1 MIQKKILPIL
11 SVVAIAAQI
20 LIVEA
25 HSSLAKITNLNSRLA
40 QLNTSGNELDNT
52 STNSVHPKNIRF
64 SRRYAYKYKFEC
76 TPDNQTE
83 LAIYQAR
90 RNRQGQIIGLWKK
103 AANRPLIQWTQTG
116 SLEFGEKYPP
126 EVRCQAVTDRFNQHF
141 LRGGK
146 PKMPPL
152 SEGILNGMAVVCAAK
167 AGACNSS
174 NLLWTLRSNNR
185 GTNGKI
191 MISLVSSLKGDAS
204 SSLIFESTDLVDVKN
219 QGDEWVEK
227 LAVIDDS
234 LKAASVN
241 QEKILEVD
249 MEKLIE
255 EAITEEQKKLEIE
268 E

>member
-1 MIQKKILPIL
+1 MIQQKILPIVCL
-11 SVVAIAAQI
+11 VAIAAQVLI
-20 LIVEA
+20 LKTN
-25 HSSLAKITNLNSRLA
+25 SSLAQLTNFNTKLA
-40 QLNTSGNELDNT
+40 QMSTSGDVQEDG
-52 STNSVHPKNIRF
+52 STGSANPKNIRF
-64 SRRYAYKYKFEC
+64 SRRYAYKYNFEC

-90 RNRQGQIIGLWKK
+90 RNRQGEIVGAWKK

-116 SLEFGEKYPP
+116 SLEFGDKYTP

-141 LRGGK
+141 MRGGK

-152 SEGILNGMAVVCAAK
+152 SEGILNDMAVVCAAK
-167 AGACNSS
+167 AGGCDSS

-191 MISLVSSLKGDAS
+191 LTHLVSSLKGKAS
-204 SSLIFESTDLVDVKN
+204 TILIFESSDIENVEN

-227 LAVIDDS
+227 LVVIDDN

-249 MEKLIE
+249 MENLIYE
-255 EAITEEQKKLEIE
+255 VITEEQKKLENKD
-268 E
+268 